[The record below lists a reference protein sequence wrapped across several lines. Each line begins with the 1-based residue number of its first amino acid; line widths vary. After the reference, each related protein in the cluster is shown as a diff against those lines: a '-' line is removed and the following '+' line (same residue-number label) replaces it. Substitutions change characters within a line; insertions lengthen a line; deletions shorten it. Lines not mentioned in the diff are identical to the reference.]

1 MTLRLS
7 TSNLRF
13 LIAGTVLVGIIAGM
27 ANWLIAARWS
37 ALVAESFRRSD
48 DLAQVLAEQTARTLQ
63 PIDLILQGFTTRL
76 TALDTRTTGPDTA
89 WNSRAMFELLA
100 GQRKSVPAAALL
112 YIIGSD
118 GEILNSSRGF
128 PSPSKNISH
137 RGYFQYLSTHDD
149 HALIVSPPMQL
160 MTDGTWVV
168 FLARRINDVN
178 SRFAGLVV
186 AGVTLSYLEDFY
198 KAVTPENG
206 SVGLLL
212 HDGKILVRYPP
223 VSNQIELTIPAISPW
238 HQILQNG
245 HGSYRSAG
253 FIDGEA
259 RLVSVRSLRDFP
271 LTINVTTLEAAVW
284 ASWYQQALQILLAA
298 TLAGITVICL
308 LWIFSR
314 QVSQL
319 QRQNKLLEWAGL
331 QFEAVLDN
339 ISQGLTFF
347 DENVRLMICNRRFA
361 EIYDLLPEQIQTG
374 MSLSDL
380 LKARLSRGSFVG
392 MPETEYLA
400 RRHHLAALKQ
410 PFDITDEL
418 SNGRTVVMHFQPL
431 PSGGWVTTH
440 EDITESRRANADL
453 AFLARH
459 DALTQLPNRTL
470 FHERLAQSA
479 TATQHGQTCALLCI
493 DLDRFKIINDT
504 LGHPTGDALLI
515 AVADRLLAT
524 VRDGDTVA
532 RLGGDEFAVIQA
544 DVKSPEN
551 AAGLAERIIAT
562 LQQPYEIDGHHIV
575 IGASVGISIAPQ
587 DGLLSEILMKNAD
600 IALYVAKA
608 AGRATYRMF
617 EPALNESVR
626 HRQAIELE
634 LRNALVAQQFEL
646 HYQPI
651 VDLGSG
657 QVISFEA
664 LLRWNH
670 PARGMISP
678 AEFIP
683 IAEETGLIIP
693 LGAWALETACKTAA
707 NWPEPIEVAV
717 NLSPAQFKG
726 TQLVHAVSS
735 ALGVSGL
742 SPNRLE
748 LEITESVLMQTNDR
762 SLVLLGQLRALGVR
776 VALDDF
782 GTGYSSLSYLRSFP
796 FEKIKIDQAFIRDIN
811 TNRESTVIVGAMI
824 NLARNLNMVTV
835 AEGVETIEQLATL
848 QEWGCTRVQ
857 GYLFSP
863 PCSAADVPAVVNAL
877 NNRASLPRVA

>member
-1 MTLRLS
+1 
-7 TSNLRF
+7 
-13 LIAGTVLVGIIAGM
+13 
-27 ANWLIAARWS
+27 
-37 ALVAESFRRSD
+37 
-48 DLAQVLAEQTARTLQ
+48 
-63 PIDLILQGFTTRL
+63 
-76 TALDTRTTGPDTA
+76 
-89 WNSRAMFELLA
+89 MFELLA
-100 GQRKSVPAAALL
+100 GQRKGVPAAALL
-112 YIIGSD
+112 YIIGPD
-118 GEILNSSRGF
+118 GQILNSSRAF
-128 PSPSKNISH
+128 PPPSKNVSH
-137 RGYFQYLSTHDD
+137 RDYFQHLSNHDD
-149 HALIVSPPMQL
+149 HTLIVSPPTQL

-168 FLARRINDVN
+168 LLARRINDAN
-178 SRFAGLVV
+178 GKFAGLVA
-186 AGVTLSYLEDFY
+186 AGVTLSYLENFY

-206 SVGLLL
+206 SVSLLL
-212 HDGKILVRYPP
+212 HDGKILVRYPSVP
-223 VSNQIELTIPAISPW
+223 DQTELQIPDTSPW
-238 HQILQNG
+238 HQILLTG
-245 HGSYRSAG
+245 HGSYRSPG
-253 FIDGEA
+253 FIDGKA

-271 LTINVTTLEAAVW
+271 LAINVTTLEAAVL
-284 ASWYQQALQILLAA
+284 ASWYQQTLQILLGA
-298 TLAGITVICL
+298 TLAAVTVICL
-308 LWIFSR
+308 LSVFSR

-319 QRQNKLLEWAGL
+319 QNQNRLLELGRL

-347 DENVRLMICNRRFA
+347 DEDVRLMICNRRYA
-361 EIYDLLPEQIQTG
+361 EIYNLLPEQIQTG
-374 MSLSDL
+374 MSLSDI
-380 LKARLSRGSFVG
+380 LKSRLSRGTFVD

-400 RRHHLAALKQ
+400 RRHRLAALKQ

-418 SNGRTVVMHFQPL
+418 SNGRTVAMHFQPL

-440 EDITESRRANADL
+440 EDITESRRTNADL

-479 TATQHGQTCALLCI
+479 MATQHGKMCSLLCI

-515 AVADRLLAT
+515 AVAGRLLTT

-532 RLGGDEFAVIQA
+532 RLGGDEFAVIQV

-551 AAGLAERIIAT
+551 ATSLAERIIAT

-575 IGASVGISIAPQ
+575 IGASVGISLAPR

-608 AGRATYRMF
+608 GGRATYRVF

-634 LRNALVAQQFEL
+634 LRNALLAQHFEL

-651 VDLGSG
+651 MDLSSG
-657 QVISFEA
+657 RISSFEA

-670 PARGMISP
+670 PSRGLISP

-693 LGAWALETACKTAA
+693 IGAWALETACRVAA

-726 TQLVHAVSS
+726 TQLIQAVSS
-735 ALGVSGL
+735 ALEVSGL
-742 SPNRLE
+742 PPNRLE
-748 LEITESVLMQTNDR
+748 LEITESVLMQTNDE
-762 SLVLLGQLRALGVR
+762 SLTLLRQLRALGVR

-796 FEKIKIDQAFIRDIN
+796 FEKIKIDQSFIRDIN

-824 NLARNLNMVTV
+824 NLARNLDMITV
-835 AEGVETIEQLATL
+835 AEGVETIDQLATL
-848 QEWGCTRVQ
+848 QEWGCMRVQ

-863 PCSAADVPAVVNAL
+863 PCSAADLPAL
-877 NNRASLPRVA
+877 IDDLSNRAPRLLVA